1 MAGAVVVNTHR
12 MWASLDMRV
21 ALARHDVGTVF
32 RLMQRYGFSQRAIAA
47 LTGITQAEVSEIVSG
62 RRRVLAYSVLERLAD
77 GLQLPRGWVGLAF
90 DDESQLLRD
99 RHCPTTPE
107 PANGQVRQREQ
118 DGTPSR

>member
-1 MAGAVVVNTHR
+1 MSTRR

-32 RLMQRYGFSQRAIAA
+32 RLMQRYGFSPRAIAA

-77 GLQLPRGWVGLAF
+77 GLQLPRGWLGLAF
-90 DDESQLLRD
+90 DDEPPPPRTRAPLGRGPQ
-99 RHCPTTPE
+99 
-107 PANGQVRQREQ
+107 PANSQVRQGEQ
-118 DGTPSR
+118 DGTPSRQGAPG